1 MKTSNKSTCG
11 HLFLLRWAHS
21 KRAAGTDVKTLTS
34 VKRKW
39 NCFLVWSINVRLKQ
53 KNLSLTY
60 FKFNGCRHKMADEVV
75 TLLDWKNKTK
85 TRFCY
90 IKLLP
95 LKQLFSHFLVKYG
108 RVLSPFSA
116 TVYAN
121 ETIWAGK
128 ITRTFTTLII
138 QSPFFIFH
146 VHQSHRVS
154 LHISTYLLLACRS
167 SVKH

>member
-39 NCFLVWSINVRLKQ
+39 NCFLVWSINGRLKQ

-60 FKFNGCRHKMADEVV
+60 FKFNGCRQKMADEVV

-121 ETIWAGK
+121 ETIW
-128 ITRTFTTLII
+128 TRTLE
-138 QSPFFIFH
+138 
-146 VHQSHRVS
+146 
-154 LHISTYLLLACRS
+154 LLLLLLYNHHFLFFMCISHIVSAFTFLLTCY
-167 SVKH
+167 